1 MESDINTFNNRNYDC
16 YLRFS
21 NCCKIFITLSW
32 NTCFHGMLN
41 VSNTLR
47 WDTLLSSASRSTRGP
62 NFLKV
67 GNNPFSP
74 LEIINFTL
82 IDNSTQDKSTLK
94 IPPWLKEWMFVL
106 QIVVIYHYLVV
117 LIFYVI
123 SLTVIVFSFFFQY
136 ITSFSFIYLIKQI
149 NNWFRIGVLN
159 NFPADYHQ

>member
-1 MESDINTFNNRNYDC
+1 MQSDISTFNHRKYGC
-16 YLRFS
+16 YLWFPD
-21 NCCKIFITLSW
+21 CCKIFITLSW

-47 WDTLLSSASRSTRGP
+47 WDTLLSSSSRSTRGP

-74 LEIINFTL
+74 LEIINFIW

-117 LIFYVI
+117 LIINVY
-123 SLTVIVFSFFFQY
+123 SLTVIVFSSFFQY
-136 ITSFSFIYLIKQI
+136 ITSF
-149 NNWFRIGVLN
+149 
-159 NFPADYHQ
+159 